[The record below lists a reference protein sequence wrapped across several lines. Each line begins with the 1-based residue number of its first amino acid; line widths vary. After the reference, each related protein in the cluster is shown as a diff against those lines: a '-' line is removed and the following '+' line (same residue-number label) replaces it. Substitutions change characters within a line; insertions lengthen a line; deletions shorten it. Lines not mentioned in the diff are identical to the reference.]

1 VQTFLNLDSSD
12 EEIILSSENDLV
24 IQSLKK
30 RVKYLIIY
38 GSKKSGKTSIANN
51 FSKVFETNLINKL
64 PKDLNI
70 NINKETYLDLN
81 NLPAKDENFFH
92 FLQHFISNK
101 IPLTIFTSDSSIENL
116 SDKIYLPDIESRLRQ
131 FNLCNIQ
138 NPSKDLLLKL
148 IKKYLF
154 LKSITVPEQIIIE
167 VMNHIERTY
176 LAAFEAAKTINHLL
190 YENNHN
196 INLSLIR
203 KYYEKL

>member
-1 VQTFLNLDSSD
+1 MQTFLNLNHSD
-12 EEIILSSENDLV
+12 NEIIYSSENNTV
-24 IQSLKK
+24 IQSLEK
-30 RVKYLIIY
+30 RIKYLIIY
-38 GSKKSGKTSIANN
+38 GSNKSGKTTIAKKFSINY
-51 FSKVFETNLINKL
+51 KIDLIKYV
-64 PKDLNI
+64 PKDLI
-70 NINKETYLDLN
+70 FNKETYLDLN
-81 NLPAKDENFFH
+81 TLPAQDENFFH
-92 FLQHFISNK
+92 FLQHFITNN
-101 IPLTIFTSDSSIENL
+101 IPLTIFTSESSIENL

-138 NPSKDLLLKL
+138 NPNKDLLLKL

-203 KYYEKL
+203 KHYELL

>member
-1 VQTFLNLDSSD
+1 MQTFLNLDSSD
-12 EEIILSSENDLV
+12 EEIILSSENDSV

-30 RVKYLIIY
+30 REKYLIIY
-38 GSKKSGKTSIANN
+38 GSRKSGKTSIANK

-64 PKDLNI
+64 PEGLQIK
-70 NINKETYLDLN
+70 KETYLDLN

-92 FLQHFISNK
+92 FLQHFISNN
-101 IPLTIFTSDSSIENL
+101 ISLTIFTSESSIENL

-203 KYYEKL
+203 KYYEQL

>member
-1 VQTFLNLDSSD
+1 MQTFLDLDSSNK
-12 EEIILSSENDLV
+12 EIIYSLENDEV
-24 IQSLKK
+24 IQSLE
-30 RVKYLIIY
+30 RRIKYLIIY
-38 GSKKSGKTSIANN
+38 GSNKSGKTTIARK
-51 FSKVFETNLINKL
+51 FSKNFNIDLINNL
-64 PKDLNI
+64 PSYLNFHR
-70 NINKETYLDLN
+70 ETYLDLN

-92 FLQHFISNK
+92 FLQHFISNN
-101 IPLTIFTSDSSIENL
+101 IPLTIFTSDNFIENL

-138 NPSKDLLLKL
+138 NPNKELLLKL

-203 KYYEKL
+203 KYYEQL

>member
-1 VQTFLNLDSSD
+1 MQTFLNLDSSD
-12 EEIILSSENDLV
+12 EEIILSSENDSV

-38 GSKKSGKTSIANN
+38 GPRKSGKTSIANN

-70 NINKETYLDLN
+70 KKETYLDLN

-92 FLQHFISNK
+92 FLQYFISNN

-116 SDKIYLPDIESRLRQ
+116 SDKIYLPDIESRLRL

-138 NPSKDLLLKL
+138 NPNKDLLLKL
-148 IKKYLF
+148 IKKNLF
-154 LKSITVPEQIIIE
+154 LKSITVPEHIIIE

-203 KYYEKL
+203 KYYEQL